1 MLQNL
6 FKICPNL
13 GNVGNV
19 IFKSHTPLNVG
30 NVGNVTKS
38 FQIMPQEMLVMLK
51 NLGKL

>member
-1 MLQNL
+1 MPQNTNMP
-6 FKICPNL
+6 KTCI
-13 GNVGNV
+13 VVNV
-19 IFKSHTPLNVG
+19 IFKSHKTLNVG